1 MMKFLAIAFLA
12 MAAPAAACA
21 QSPQS
26 VPASHIAEATP
37 QERELMALSA
47 QKWLWMAD
55 RNTEALAKLFDDKAI
70 FVHMSRTMTKP
81 QELEVIRT
89 GNIQYQRADIKEVSA
104 RFIGDTAIVLSRI
117 ELHAIVGGNVAV
129 NPFSVTET
137 YVKVGSEWKLGA
149 LAFSRLSTPS

>member
-1 MMKFLAIAFLA
+1 
-12 MAAPAAACA
+12 
-21 QSPQS
+21 
-26 VPASHIAEATP
+26 
-37 QERELMALSA
+37 
-47 QKWLWMAD
+47 MAD
-55 RNTEALAKLFDDKAI
+55 RNIEELDKLFDEKAI

-137 YVKVGSEWKLGA
+137 YVKLGGEWKLGA
-149 LAFSRLSTPS
+149 LAFSRLVMPS